1 MGSAP
6 ILGNKSIARPFLC
19 EGRPS
24 LSLAHPRLYRPILDY
39 TRDGQGAF
47 LADSKT
53 QDAVIRNLEIIGE
66 AVKNISG
73 DLKSVY
79 PDIPW
84 QRIAGMRDRMI
95 HEYFGVN
102 LQIVWERVEQDVP
115 ELSKR

>member
-1 MGSAP
+1 M
-6 ILGNKSIARPFLC
+6 NRPHSRLH
-19 EGRPS
+19 EGRP
-24 LSLAHPRLYRPILDY
+24 
-39 TRDGQGAF
+39 
-47 LADSKT
+47 DSKT

-115 ELSKR
+115 ELKQKVEVILKALEK

>member
-1 MGSAP
+1 VKDDRVYLWH
-6 ILGNKSIARPFLC
+6 IRDCIDR
-19 EGRPS
+19 
-24 LSLAHPRLYRPILDY
+24 ILDY
-39 TRDGQGAF
+39 TRDGQGVF
-47 LADSKT
+47 LADTKT

-115 ELSKR
+115 ELKQRVGVILKALEKKA

>member
-1 MGSAP
+1 MKDDRVYLWH
-6 ILGNKSIARPFLC
+6 IRDCIDR
-19 EGRPS
+19 
-24 LSLAHPRLYRPILDY
+24 ILDY
-39 TRDGQGAF
+39 TKDGQEAF
-47 LADSKT
+47 LGDSKT

-73 DLKSVY
+73 DLKNAY

-115 ELSKR
+115 DLQQKVQSILKALEKKT

>member
-1 MGSAP
+1 VKDDRVYLWH
-6 ILGNKSIARPFLC
+6 IRDCIDR
-19 EGRPS
+19 
-24 LSLAHPRLYRPILDY
+24 ILDY
-39 TRDGQGAF
+39 TRDGRDAF
-47 LADSKT
+47 LGDTKT

-73 DLKSVY
+73 ELKNVY
-79 PDIPW
+79 TDIPW

-115 ELSKR
+115 DLKQKVQAILKALEQNT